1 MTRFSKSWPDFHQL
15 APLAPAVEDPDM
27 LLVGG
32 FGLSVSEA
40 QSQFALWSLFA
51 APLFMSNDL
60 RGDISQEAR
69 DILQNREVIA
79 VNQEMKM
86 GMHHTREW
94 GDEKGQGRSQMN
106 YEMWENFDHECE

>member
-1 MTRFSKSWPDFHQL
+1 MVLSLGPIG
-15 APLAPAVEDPDM
+15 AIEDPDM

-60 RGDISQEAR
+60 RDISQEAR

-86 GMHHTREW
+86 GMHHAWQW
-94 GDEKGQGRSQMN
+94 GDEKGEGRSQMN
-106 YEMWENFDHECE
+106 

>member
-69 DILQNREVIA
+69 DILQKQGGHRGEP
-79 VNQEMKM
+79 
-86 GMHHTREW
+86 
-94 GDEKGQGRSQMN
+94 GDEDGDAPHTGMG
-106 YEMWENFDHECE
+106 

>member
-1 MTRFSKSWPDFHQL
+1 MMCFSKSWPDFHQL
-15 APLAPAVEDPDM
+15 ALSARAVEDPDM

-40 QSQFALWSLFA
+40 QTQFALWSLFA

-60 RGDISQEAR
+60 RDISQEAR

-79 VNQEMKM
+79 VNQEMGTHHERM
-86 GMHHTREW
+86 G
-94 GDEKGQGRSQMN
+94 
-106 YEMWENFDHECE
+106 